1 MITFFF
7 DHQSIIPM
15 YEQLY
20 QFIKRE
26 IETGSLKSKEKMPS
40 KRALANHLKISIST
54 VENAYAKLISEGYL
68 KSIEKSGYYVEN
80 VPFPRLQKNKEKTD
94 LRIDEVQEESYEYD
108 FRTNMVDSTL
118 FPYSVWSKL
127 SRSVLADHPSDLLS
141 SKQLHG
147 LKELRNEIAVYLYR
161 FRGINALP
169 EQIIISSGS
178 ETIYHQI
185 IQLFGQDYVY
195 ATENPGYGKVNQLL
209 TVNHCQ
215 VKHIALDYHGLSI
228 TNLRRTDANIVHVTP
243 SHQYP
248 TGILMP
254 IKRRIELLEWAN
266 EDKNRYIVEDDYDSE
281 FTGGSIPVPALQ
293 SLDHQEKVIYINTFS
308 KVISPSLRIGYFV
321 LPKHLIAKY
330 QAMIAFNYCTVSH
343 FEQYILAKF
352 LKEGF
357 FESHLNRLRSS
368 YRKRRDE
375 LIYQLVSQGICQK
388 NQIFNSETGLHFV
401 IQINHRLSEEEL
413 VERAKSKSIRLY
425 GLNEFIYGSVP
436 KTDPVIIFGYTSIDF
451 SKIKPAIS
459 KLKEAWQ

>member
-7 DHQSIIPM
+7 DHQSNLPK

-20 QFIKRE
+20 QFIKHE
-26 IETGSLKSKEKMPS
+26 IESNSLKNKEKMPS

-54 VENAYAKLISEGYL
+54 VENAYAKLVSEGYL
-68 KSIEKSGYYVEN
+68 KSIEKSGYYIEN
-80 VPFPRLQKNKEKTD
+80 VPFPRLQNNKKIVS
-94 LRIDEVQEESYEYD
+94 LILEEPTEETYEYD
-108 FRTNMVDSTL
+108 FRTNRVDSAL

-127 SRSVLADHPSDLLS
+127 SRSVIADHPSDLLS
-141 SKQLHG
+141 SRQPQG
-147 LKELRNEIAVYLYR
+147 LKELREEIAVYLYR
-161 FRGINALP
+161 FRGITAMP

-195 ATENPGYGKVNQLL
+195 ATENPGYGKINQLL
-209 TVNHCQ
+209 TVNRCQ
-215 VKHIALDYHGLSI
+215 VRHVSLDYNGLSV
-228 TNLRRTDANIVHVTP
+228 NHLKRTDSNIVHVTP
-243 SHQYP
+243 THQYP
-248 TGILMP
+248 SGILMP

-266 EDKNRYIVEDDYDSE
+266 EEKNRYIVEDDYDSE

-293 SLDHQEKVIYINTFS
+293 SLDRLEKVIYINTFS

-330 QAMIAFNYCTVSH
+330 HAMIAFNYCTVPH
-343 FEQYILAKF
+343 FEQFILAKF
-352 LKEGF
+352 LKEGY
-357 FESHLNRLRSS
+357 FESHLNRLRIS

-375 LIYQLVSQGICQK
+375 LINQLVKQGICQK

-401 IQINHRLSEEEL
+401 IQISHRHSEEQL
-413 VERAKSKSIRLY
+413 VELAKSKSIRLY

-436 KTDPVIIFGYTSIDF
+436 KIDPVIIFGYSIISLD
-451 SKIKPAIS
+451 KIKTAIE